1 MNNDVS
7 ERLAM
12 VRIAGLLAVSMSL
25 GGCSAGSSS
34 IAAWLSQ
41 DIPEA
46 SPAVAVAPEPA
57 AAPPA
62 RMIGAI
68 PKSKPAGLAAAARR
82 AEANS
87 AATPIR
93 SRARGSLAWPV
104 NGQILRA
111 YGEQPSGARNDG
123 LDISAAEGSPVHAVD
138 DGVVRYAGSD
148 LQGYGNMLLIAH
160 ADGYTSV
167 YAHNRS
173 LLVGIGATV
182 HRGQPIATVG
192 RSGAVVEA
200 QLHFQLRAGDR
211 PVDPEPYLEPVATL
225 VASLAPTLASPVG
238 AR

>member
-1 MNNDVS
+1 
-7 ERLAM
+7 
-12 VRIAGLLAVSMSL
+12 
-25 GGCSAGSSS
+25 
-34 IAAWLSQ
+34 
-41 DIPEA
+41 
-46 SPAVAVAPEPA
+46 
-57 AAPPA
+57 
-62 RMIGAI
+62 MIGAI
-68 PKSKPAGLAAAARR
+68 PKSKPARLGRRGRR
-82 AEANS
+82 AETNS
-87 AATPIR
+87 AATPIPRR
-93 SRARGSLAWPV
+93 SARLAGLAGQ
-104 NGQILRA
+104 GQIARA

-123 LDISAAEGSPVHAVD
+123 LDITAAEGSPVCAVE

>member
-1 MNNDVS
+1 
-7 ERLAM
+7 
-12 VRIAGLLAVSMSL
+12 
-25 GGCSAGSSS
+25 
-34 IAAWLSQ
+34 
-41 DIPEA
+41 
-46 SPAVAVAPEPA
+46 
-57 AAPPA
+57 
-62 RMIGAI
+62 MIGAI

-192 RSGAVVEA
+192 RPAPWSRRSSTSSSAPA
-200 QLHFQLRAGDR
+200 IARSIRSLISSPWLPSSRAWHRPWHRPSAHGERPCGPACCHRLR
-211 PVDPEPYLEPVATL
+211 PVSRP
-225 VASLAPTLASPVG
+225 ASRSRFAGMRSTTMPMRRRCWSA
-238 AR
+238 A